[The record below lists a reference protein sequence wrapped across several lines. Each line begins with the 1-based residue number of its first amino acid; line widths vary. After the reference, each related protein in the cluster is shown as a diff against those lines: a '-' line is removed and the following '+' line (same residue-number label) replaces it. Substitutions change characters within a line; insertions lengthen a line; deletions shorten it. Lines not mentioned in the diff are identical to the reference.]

1 MINIPIVFTIDYKF
15 LPPAY
20 IAIDSLIKNADDT
33 TKYDIH
39 VLYNGVID
47 KKVNL
52 LKRNIKGTRHNMVIH
67 DVSKLQ
73 IFVPKTTKCWP
84 NIVYIRLYLPQI
96 LKQYDKVIYS
106 DVDVLFLGDLADAYN
121 TEING
126 YMWAGVAAEKN
137 SPYVLM
143 HQYYNENHHEYI
155 YWSGFMVMNL
165 DEMIKV
171 GMADLQLCKSPGV
184 LTTLGLGSCV
194 GVALYDPVNKIG
206 GLLHCMLP
214 DSTQFKNNSNTAKYA
229 DSGIDELVSKMVSL
243 GANRSRIV
251 AKIAGGAQMFAMKTN
266 NDTLR
271 VGERNVEAVKKKLS
285 QMGIR
290 LLSEDCGLN
299 YGRTVEFYTENG
311 DYVIKSVG
319 KPRKVI

>member
-20 IAIDSLIKNADDT
+20 IAIYSLIKNADDT

-165 DEMIKV
+165 DEMRKNNWIEICNKNLLKYSNRLYMFDLEIMNLSAEKIKRLPFRYVCLQAIYDSCDIKCTQEYMWLSKVYSYKELEYEKKKAIIVHYAGKV
-171 GMADLQLCKSPGV
+171 GRIGKVWLKINPPQYYAFYMKQLPLELKLQNNVQRINKNMRARA
-184 LTTLGLGSCV
+184 TL
-194 GVALYDPVNKIG
+194 
-206 GLLHCMLP
+206 LL
-214 DSTQFKNNSNTAKYA
+214 DNFN
-229 DSGIDELVSKMVSL
+229 
-243 GANRSRIV
+243 
-251 AKIAGGAQMFAMKTN
+251 
-266 NDTLR
+266 
-271 VGERNVEAVKKKLS
+271 
-285 QMGIR
+285 
-290 LLSEDCGLN
+290 
-299 YGRTVEFYTENG
+299 
-311 DYVIKSVG
+311 IKHN
-319 KPRKVI
+319 

>member
-1 MINIPIVFTIDYKF
+1 
-15 LPPAY
+15 
-20 IAIDSLIKNADDT
+20 
-33 TKYDIH
+33 
-39 VLYNGVID
+39 
-47 KKVNL
+47 
-52 LKRNIKGTRHNMVIH
+52 
-67 DVSKLQ
+67 
-73 IFVPKTTKCWP
+73 
-84 NIVYIRLYLPQI
+84 
-96 LKQYDKVIYS
+96 
-106 DVDVLFLGDLADAYN
+106 
-121 TEING
+121 
-126 YMWAGVAAEKN
+126 
-137 SPYVLM
+137 
-143 HQYYNENHHEYI
+143 
-155 YWSGFMVMNL
+155 MNL

-271 VGERNVEAVKKKLS
+271 VGERNAEAVKKKLS